1 MECYLLLLLRL
12 SYSDLKPY
20 CVLLFSGSTV
30 IPTPVQPA
38 VVLPE
43 QPNSILFLTNLPEET
58 TELMLS
64 MLFNQYHSRITDF
77 LFNKC
82 MQNFSSL
89 FYSSLSTECFP
100 PNQSKCVMMFMNIL
114 YLLHSNVFPYMSGVV

>member
-1 MECYLLLLLRL
+1 MLP
-12 SYSDLKPY
+12 SASFKTYSDLKPY
-20 CVLLFSGSTV
+20 CVLLFSGFTV

-64 MLFNQYHSRITDF
+64 MLFNQYHSWITDF

-82 MQNFSSL
+82 MQNFSNL
-89 FYSSLSTECFP
+89 FYSLLSTECFP
-100 PNQSKCVMMFMNIL
+100 PNQYKCLTLFLNIL
-114 YLLHSNVFPYMSGVV
+114 YLPHSRVFPCMSGVV